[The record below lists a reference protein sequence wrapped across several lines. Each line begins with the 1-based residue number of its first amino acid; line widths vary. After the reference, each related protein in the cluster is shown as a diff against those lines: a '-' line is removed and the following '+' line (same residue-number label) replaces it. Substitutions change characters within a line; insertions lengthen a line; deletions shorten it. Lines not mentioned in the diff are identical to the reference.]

1 MPGQIYQREGN
12 SIQNKATNNE
22 KFTTQQAA
30 AEIIQKLNT
39 ITIVLVV
46 LLAMNAYSFI
56 KKK

>member
-12 SIQNKATNNE
+12 SIQNKATNKE
-22 KFTTQQAA
+22 QFTTQQAA

-39 ITIVLVV
+39 ITIVLIV
-46 LLAMNAYSFI
+46 LLAMNAYSFM